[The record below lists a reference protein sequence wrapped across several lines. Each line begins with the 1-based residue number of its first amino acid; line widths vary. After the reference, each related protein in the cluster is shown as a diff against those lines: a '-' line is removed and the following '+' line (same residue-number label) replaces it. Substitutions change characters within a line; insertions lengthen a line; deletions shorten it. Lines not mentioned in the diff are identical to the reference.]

1 MADVEERHAARA
13 LAPQARNVTW
23 AADGTPWQRFL
34 RASSGGRSGRQP
46 IGWTVI
52 RLDAPWQDTP
62 SSERSG
68 WRERVANL
76 ADDIAFA
83 VDYTVCTACRLGWVE
98 WPYTMEKYQRCEL
111 ATAAL
116 EAPRLECPGIP
127 WAATSRTPAPP
138 SGRRWV
144 QACRGAARNAT
155 PARTYPRV
163 KPRSRRAGG
172 GRSRSLTWPA
182 PQSAAR
188 SLRALSHRPARVRAQ
203 LLPPPERYCAQLPAE
218 KQSGA
223 SAPPTAGRVPVQPA
237 ARASGVPH
245 VTAACKSG
253 PPQHSHSV
261 QATCTM
267 TIAMQRPASTA

>member
-116 EAPRLECPGIP
+116 EAPRLECPGTP
-127 WAATSRTPAPP
+127 WAATSRTPAPLL
-138 SGRRWV
+138 GGGGYRRV
-144 QACRGAARNAT
+144 GELPGTRHL
-155 PARTYPRV
+155 PARTP
-163 KPRSRRAGG
+163 G
-172 GRSRSLTWPA
+172 LTTANKMVVGPV
-182 PQSAAR
+182 
-188 SLRALSHRPARVRAQ
+188 LTGIPARR
-203 LLPPPERYCAQLPAE
+203 R
-218 KQSGA
+218 
-223 SAPPTAGRVPVQPA
+223 R
-237 ARASGVPH
+237 
-245 VTAACKSG
+245 
-253 PPQHSHSV
+253 
-261 QATCTM
+261 
-267 TIAMQRPASTA
+267 